1 MSDSKRLHRNDPA
14 RNGPIRNFSGLY
26 QWSGSDCNPAGS
38 SQSQTADGVPPQG
51 QDASRD
57 EGVGLAYHVIEKHI
71 REGKRNAG
79 QFNSQPYT
87 TRAVTDGFQEI
98 LERTLRFQTE
108 LLPLWIEAL
117 SSAVRVDPMQK
128 PHTPGTAWRQESNST
143 ASRSSSRAIS
153 IEIASVRP
161 VQVSLDLRENSES
174 PSLLCLGL
182 RAVDENKP
190 PLNGIS
196 LTPETTRD
204 ALTLRIPIPDAHP
217 PGIYSGV
224 IVDGKSG
231 ETRGTLSVRIT
242 G

>member
-26 QWSGSDCNPAGS
+26 QSSGPDCNPAVS
-38 SQSQTADGVPPQG
+38 SESQTANGVPPQG
-51 QDASRD
+51 QEASRD
-57 EGVGLAYHVIEKHI
+57 EGVGLAYRVIEKHI
-71 REGKRNAG
+71 MDGKRNAG
-79 QFNSQPYT
+79 HFNTQPYT

-98 LERTLRFQTE
+98 LDRTLRFQTE

-117 SSAVRVDPMQK
+117 SSAVRVDPAQK
-128 PHTPGTAWRQESNST
+128 PYTPGTAWRQERNST
-143 ASRSSSRAIS
+143 ARRNSRAIS
-153 IEIASVRP
+153 IEIASFRP
-161 VQVSLDLRENSES
+161 VQVSLDLRENPES
-174 PSLLCLGL
+174 PPLLCLGL

-224 IVDGKSG
+224 IVDGNTG

>member
-1 MSDSKRLHRNDPA
+1 MSDSKRLRREDPA
-14 RNGPIRNFSGLY
+14 RSGPIRNFSGLY
-26 QWSGSDCNPAGS
+26 QWSGSDRSPADS
-38 SQSQTADGVPPQG
+38 YQSQAANGIPRHR

-57 EGVGLAYHVIEKHI
+57 EGVGLAYRVIEKHI
-71 REGKRNAG
+71 RDGKRNAE

-117 SSAVRVDPMQK
+117 SSAVRIDPAQR
-128 PHTPGTAWRQESNST
+128 PHTPGTAWRQEGNST
-143 ASRSSSRAIS
+143 ASRNSRAIS

-161 VQVSLDLRENSES
+161 VQVSLDLRENPES
-174 PSLLCLGL
+174 SALVCLGL
-182 RAVDENKP
+182 RAVDEAKP

-224 IVDGKSG
+224 IVDGNTG